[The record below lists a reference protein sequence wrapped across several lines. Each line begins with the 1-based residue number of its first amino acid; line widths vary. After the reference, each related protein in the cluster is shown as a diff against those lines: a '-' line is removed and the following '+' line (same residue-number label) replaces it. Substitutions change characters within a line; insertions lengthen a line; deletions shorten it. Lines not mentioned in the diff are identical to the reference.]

1 MMNDF
6 SEAELFAEW
15 TARERNGFFSLLSPR
30 EQQEFLY
37 RWNFWARPEQRPPA
51 GDWSIW
57 LIMAGRGFGKTRA
70 GAEWVRSIAESDGS
84 ARFALVGAN
93 YAETRTVMVE
103 GESGLLSIAP
113 PDQRPLWE
121 PSLKRLTW
129 ANGAQAY
136 LYSAAEPEGLRGPQ
150 HIHSWCDE
158 IAKWMNNAG
167 QAEAA
172 WDNLKMG
179 LRLGF
184 RPQMVA
190 TTTPR
195 PVPLVRALASG
206 EVAITTGRTQDNALH
221 LPDVFLTA
229 MTADYGGTRLGRQEL
244 DGELI
249 EEVEGALWTRAL
261 IEECRV
267 SKSPYPSG
275 VSGQS
280 VARTDLKRPGAVSPD
295 TGLGWGLSSISNSE
309 AGIEPASSYPTPS
322 PSLKREGLISSMARI
337 VIGVDPPASA
347 TGDACGIVVAGL
359 GADGKAYILADCSV
373 EQASPETWARR
384 VADAADRFAADR
396 VIAEANQSG
405 AMVKSVLH
413 AAKISLPVKLV
424 HASRGKVARAEPVAA
439 LYENGRVHHVG
450 AFPQLEDEM
459 CGLLIGGGYEGPGRS
474 PDRADALVWALT
486 ELMLGRRREP
496 RVR

>member
-1 MMNDF
+1 MNDANAT
-6 SEAELFAEW
+6 EILARLKPRDRNLFVS
-15 TARERNGFFSLLSPR
+15 RLSTI

-37 RWNFWARPEQRPPA
+37 RWPFWARPEQMPPG

-70 GAEWVRSIAESDGS
+70 GAEWVRQIAEGDGS

-113 PDQRPLWE
+113 PKLRPVWE

-129 ANGAQAY
+129 ENGAQAH

-150 HIHSWCDE
+150 HSHGWCDE
-158 IAKWMNNAG
+158 IGKWLNNAG

-184 RPQMVA
+184 RPQLVA

-195 PVPLVRALASG
+195 PVPLVRALAGG
-206 EVAITTGRTQDNALH
+206 EAVITRGRTQDNDLH
-221 LPDVFLTA
+221 LPVAYLTA

-249 EEVEGALWTRAL
+249 EDVEGALWTRAM
-261 IEECRV
+261 IEACRV
-267 SKSPYPSG
+267 SRNAVRVERSRDTLAPSNR
-275 VSGQS
+275 SLDF
-280 VARTDLKRPGAVSPD
+280 ARD
-295 TGLGWGLSSISNSE
+295 E
-309 AGIEPASSYPTPS
+309 
-322 PSLKREGLISSMARI
+322 REIGFARI

-347 TGDACGIVVAGL
+347 KGDACGIIVAGL
-359 GADGKAYILADCSV
+359 GADGKAYVLTDCSV
-373 EQASPETWARR
+373 EKASPETWARK
-384 VADAADRFAADR
+384 VADAADRFDADR
-396 VIAEANQSG
+396 VIAEANQGG

-424 HASRGKVARAEPVAA
+424 HAARGKVARAEPVAA

-459 CGLLIGGGYEGPGRS
+459 CGLLTGGGYEGPGRS

-486 ELMLGRRREP
+486 ELMLGKTRVP

>member
-1 MMNDF
+1 MMNDI

-15 TARERNGFFSLLSPR
+15 TARERNAFFSSLSPR

-37 RWNFWARPEQRPPA
+37 RWNFWARPGQRPPA

-70 GAEWVRSIAESDGS
+70 GAEWVRSIAEGDGS

-113 PDQRPLWE
+113 PDQRPEWE

-129 ANGAQAY
+129 DNGAQAH

-150 HIHSWCDE
+150 HSHGWCDE

-184 RPQMVA
+184 RPQLVA

-195 PVPLVRALASG
+195 PVPLVRALVSG
-206 EVAITTGRTQDNALH
+206 DIAVSKGRTLDNDLH
-221 LPDVFLTA
+221 LPVAFLTA

-244 DGELI
+244 DGKLI
-249 EEVEGALWTRAL
+249 EDVEGALWTRAL
-261 IEECRV
+261 IEGCRV
-267 SKSPYPSG
+267 GRDAVRVERSRDTCAGPNRSLDC
-275 VSGQS
+275 
-280 VARTDLKRPGAVSPD
+280 ARDERDV
-295 TGLGWGLSSISNSE
+295 GL
-309 AGIEPASSYPTPS
+309 T
-322 PSLKREGLISSMARI
+322 RI
-337 VIGVDPPASA
+337 VIGVDPPASKN
-347 TGDACGIVVAGL
+347 GDACGIIVAGL
-359 GADGKAYILADCSV
+359 GANGKAYVLADSSV
-373 EQASPETWARR
+373 EKASPETWARK
-384 VADAADRFAADR
+384 VADAADRFDADR
-396 VIAEANQSG
+396 VIAEANQGG

-413 AAKISLPVKLV
+413 AARISLPVKLV

-439 LYENGRVHHVG
+439 LYENDRVHHVG

-486 ELMLGRRREP
+486 ELMLGKRREP
-496 RVR
+496 RVW

>member
-1 MMNDF
+1 MRNEGSD
-6 SEAELFAEW
+6 AEYIARLQPRHRKALFA
-15 TARERNGFFSLLSPR
+15 SLSDQ
-30 EQQEFLY
+30 EQRAILHH
-37 RWNFWARPEQRPPA
+37 WPFWARPEQMPPA
-51 GDWSIW
+51 DNWSIW

-113 PDQRPLWE
+113 PKQRPVWE
-121 PSLKRLTW
+121 PSLKRLSW
-129 ANGAQAY
+129 ASGAQAH

-150 HIHSWCDE
+150 HSHSWCDE

-167 QAEAA
+167 HAEAA

-184 RPQMVA
+184 RPQIVA

-195 PVPLVRALASG
+195 PVALVRELVGAEDVVISR
-206 EVAITTGRTQDNALH
+206 GRTQDNDLH
-221 LPDVFLTA
+221 LPVAFLTA
-229 MTADYGGTRLGRQEL
+229 MAADYGGTRLGRQEL

-249 EEVEGALWTRAL
+249 EDLEGALWTRAM

-267 SKSPYPSG
+267 GG
-275 VSGQS
+275 VR
-280 VARTDLKRPGAVSPD
+280 VERRRD
-295 TGLGWGLSSISNSE
+295 TGARPNR
-309 AGIEPASSYPTPS
+309 
-322 PSLKREGLISSMARI
+322 SLDCARDERGEGLVRI
-337 VIGVDPPASA
+337 VIGVDPPASVH
-347 TGDACGIVVAGL
+347 GDACGIVVAGL
-359 GADGKAYILADCSV
+359 GRDGEAYVLADVSV
-373 EQASPETWARR
+373 EKARPEIWARA
-384 VADAADRFAADR
+384 VARAADLWGADR
-396 VIAEANQSG
+396 VIAEANQGG

-413 AAKISLPVKLV
+413 AAKISLPVRLV
-424 HASRGKVARAEPVAA
+424 HAARGKVARAEPVAA

-450 AFPQLEDEM
+450 AFPRLEDEL
-459 CGLLIGGGYEGPGRS
+459 CGLLIGGGYAGPGRS

-486 ELMLGRRREP
+486 ELMLGTERVP

>member
-1 MMNDF
+1 
-6 SEAELFAEW
+6 
-15 TARERNGFFSLLSPR
+15 
-30 EQQEFLY
+30 
-37 RWNFWARPEQRPPA
+37 
-51 GDWSIW
+51 
-57 LIMAGRGFGKTRA
+57 MAGRGFGKTRA
-70 GAEWVRSIAESDGS
+70 GAEWVRQIAECDGS

-113 PDQRPLWE
+113 PTQRPVWE

-129 ANGAQAY
+129 ENGAQAH

-150 HIHSWCDE
+150 HSHGWCDE

-179 LRLGF
+179 LRLGY

-195 PVPLVRALASG
+195 PVPLVRALAGG
-206 EVAITTGRTQDNALH
+206 EAAITRGRTQDNDLH
-221 LPDVFLTA
+221 LPVAFLTA

-249 EEVEGALWTRAL
+249 TDVEGALWTRGM

-267 SKSPYPSG
+267 SRN
-275 VSGQS
+275 
-280 VARTDLKRPGAVSPD
+280 VARD
-295 TGLGWGLSSISNSE
+295 E
-309 AGIEPASSYPTPS
+309 
-322 PSLKREGLISSMARI
+322 REIGFARI

-347 TGDACGIVVAGL
+347 RGDACGIIVAGL
-359 GADGKAYILADCSV
+359 GADGKAYVMADCSV
-373 EQASPETWARR
+373 GRASPETWARK
-384 VADAADRFAADR
+384 VADAADRFDADR
-396 VIAEANQSG
+396 VIAEANQGG

-424 HASRGKVARAEPVAA
+424 HAARGKVARAEPVAA

-459 CGLLIGGGYEGPGRS
+459 CGLLTGGGYEGPGRS

-486 ELMLGRRREP
+486 ELMLGKARVP